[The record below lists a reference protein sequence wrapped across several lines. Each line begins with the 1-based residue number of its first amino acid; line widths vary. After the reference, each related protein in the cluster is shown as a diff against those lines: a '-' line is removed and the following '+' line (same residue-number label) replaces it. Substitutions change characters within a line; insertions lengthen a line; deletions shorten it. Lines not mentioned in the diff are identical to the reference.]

1 MLPRV
6 FLLDKDM
13 SYSLIFGDCLEEMK
27 KIPDKSVNLILC
39 DLPYGVTHNPHD
51 KRIPFKPLWEQ
62 YERVIKD
69 NGAIV
74 LFAQGIFYVDLV
86 QSNRKLFRYD
96 LVWNKKLVTGF
107 LNAKRMPLRSH
118 EQLAVFYKNMPTYN
132 PQFHEGKPLHGRG
145 KSYMT
150 KDMVNN
156 NYGKFKATDDVRKGS
171 TQKYPVSIIDIPKPH
186 PSKSEHRTE
195 KPVDLLSWL
204 IRTYTNEGD
213 VVLDNCMGCGSTGV
227 AALKENRIFIG
238 IEIDQE
244 YFSTAFARLSKI
256 GKPDYAFSPRNIAT
270 FGENDGN
277 EK

>member
-1 MLPRV
+1 
-6 FLLDKDM
+6 M
-13 SYSLIFGDCLEEMK
+13 SYSLFFGDCLEEMK
-27 KIPDKSVNLILC
+27 KLAPKSVDMILC

-51 KRIPFKPLWEQ
+51 KRIPFEPLWEQ

-69 NGAIV
+69 DGAIV
-74 LFAQGIFYVDLV
+74 LFAQGLFYVDLV
-86 QSNRKLFRYD
+86 QSRRKLFRYD

-118 EQLAVFYKNMPTYN
+118 EQLAVFYKSMPKFN

-145 KSYMT
+145 KSYMS

-195 KPVDLLSWL
+195 KPVELLSWL
-204 IRTYTNEGD
+204 IRSYTEPDD
-213 VVLDNCMGCGSTGV
+213 VVLDNCMGCGSTGL
-227 AALKENRIFIG
+227 AALKEGRRFIG
-238 IEIDQE
+238 MEIDKE
-244 YFSTAFARLSKI
+244 YFE
-256 GKPDYAFSPRNIAT
+256 IAGT
-270 FGENDGN
+270 RIVKLATEMNKGDFHGSLKTIFKGEAD
-277 EK
+277 EQ